1 MSTDIQKNT
10 STDVAKPK
18 TLQSLLQSDM
28 VKNRLNEILGKK
40 SSTFAT
46 SLIQIANSND
56 LLRKAEPQ
64 SILNA
69 ALLATTL
76 ELPLNNSLG
85 FAYIVPFNNKQQ
97 GGGYQVEAQFQ
108 LGYKGFQQ
116 LAIRSGQY
124 ADLDA
129 KKVYE
134 GQVVED
140 DSFHGYYF
148 DWKNKKS
155 DKVIGYAAYFKLLS
169 GFKSIYYLTTEEIE
183 AHAKRYSQ
191 TYKKGFG
198 NWKDDFDKMA
208 KKTVIKLL
216 LNSGK
221 APLSVEMQRAV
232 QADQSVVKQYGDD
245 DTIDV
250 EYVDNS
256 QPNALT
262 VPEEEKELQRL
273 KDHLLTIL
281 SEEELDDLES
291 SFPMLLPEQKALI
304 DEKRNAIK
312 AKAKNK

>member
-10 STDVAKPK
+10 NTDVAKPK
-18 TLQSLLQSDM
+18 TLQSLLQSDI

-140 DSFHGYYF
+140 DSFRGYYF

-155 DKVIGYAAYFKLLS
+155 DKVIGYAAYFELHS

-256 QPNALT
+256 QPSALT

-312 AKAKNK
+312 AKSKNK